1 MNSTNEKLIFP
12 DFNLAVCGKDIK
24 TIYEAE
30 NVYRQMLLETESDY
44 NVLYSNKLL
53 EIRNML
59 KPHNLSLVKKDLEG
73 LIRHLTVWKK
83 QMGYNF
89 PIYFERRKKS
99 DTKCHTKI
107 RLLLTKQY
115 IYGEDVTLDSIQ
127 DTLGI
132 RIMPCFGNI
141 DTLESIK
148 MCYKILDETINFFT
162 FKKGY
167 NPRKKGNMFDLN
179 FESQKHPEVV
189 VPQSQDIADLFKPTY
204 SSYVK
209 DYYITP
215 KSDGYQSLHI
225 VFDGY
230 SPIEVQIRTFA
241 TDLRVDSLHDKY
253 NSRRY
258 DGVEF
263 DQVIL
268 DREHVNIHGYGF
280 VDGILQAKVGLET
293 SIDPYNQLY

>member
-1 MNSTNEKLIFP
+1 MNSINEKLIFP
-12 DFNLAVCGKDIK
+12 DFNSAVCSKNIR
-24 TIYEAE
+24 TLYEAE
-30 NVYRQMLLETESDY
+30 NIYRQMLLETEYDY
-44 NVLYSNKLL
+44 NVLYANKLL
-53 EIRNML
+53 EMQNML
-59 KPHNLSLVKKDLEG
+59 KPHNLALVKKDLEG

-83 QMGYNF
+83 KMGYNF

-107 RLLLTKQY
+107 RLILTKQY
-115 IYGEDVTLDSIQ
+115 VYGKDVTLDSIQ

-132 RIMPCFGNI
+132 RIMPCLGNI
-141 DTLESIK
+141 DTIDSIR

-167 NPRKKGNMFDLN
+167 NPHMKGNMFDLN
-179 FESQKHPEVV
+179 FDSNKHPEVV
-189 VPQSQDIADLFKPTY
+189 LPKLQDITDLLKPTY
-204 SSYVK
+204 SIYVK
-209 DYYITP
+209 DYYSNP

-241 TDLRVDSLHDKY
+241 TNLRVDPLHDRY
-253 NSRRY
+253 NSQKY
-258 DGVEF
+258 GDIF
-263 DQVIL
+263 DQIHL
-268 DREHVNIHGYGF
+268 NREKVNIHGYGF
-280 VDGILQAKVGLET
+280 VNGKLQDKVGLET

>member
-1 MNSTNEKLIFP
+1 MVSSTNEKLVFP
-12 DFNLAVCGKDIK
+12 DFNLAVCNNEHR

-30 NVYRQMLLETESDY
+30 NIYRQMLLDTECDY

-53 EIRNML
+53 EISNML

-73 LIRHLTVWKK
+73 LIHHLTVWKK
-83 QMGYNF
+83 KMGYNF

-99 DTKCHTKI
+99 DIKCHTKI
-107 RLLLTKQY
+107 RLFLTKLY
-115 IYGEDVTLDSIQ
+115 MYGEDVTLDSIQ

-148 MCYKILDETINFFT
+148 MCYEILDETINFFT

-179 FESQKHPEVV
+179 FVSSKHPEVV
-189 VPQSQDIADLFKPTY
+189 VPQFQDIVDLFKPTY
-204 SSYVK
+204 SSYIK
-209 DYYITP
+209 DYYSTP

-241 TDLRVDSLHDKY
+241 TDLRVGLLHDRY
-253 NSRRY
+253 NSKKY
-258 DGVEF
+258 GKLF
-263 DQVIL
+263 DQITL
-268 DREHVNIHGYGF
+268 NRENVNIHGYGF
-280 VDGILQAKVGLET
+280 VNGIVQDKVGLET

>member
-1 MNSTNEKLIFP
+1 MSKKNKLIFP
-12 DFNLAVCGKDIK
+12 DFNLAVCSENIR
-24 TIYEAE
+24 TIYDAE
-30 NVYRQMLLETESDY
+30 SIYRQMLLDTKNDY

-59 KPHNLSLVKKDLEG
+59 KPQNLALVKKDLEG

-107 RLLLTKQY
+107 RLFLTKQY

-132 RIMPCFGNI
+132 RIMPCFGNF

-148 MCYKILDETINFFT
+148 VCYEILDEVINFFT

-179 FESQKHPEVV
+179 FDANKHPEVV
-189 VPQSQDIADLFKPTY
+189 VPQHQDIVDLLKPTY

-209 DYYITP
+209 DYYVNP

-241 TDLRVDSLHDKY
+241 TNLRVDSLHDRY
-253 NSRRY
+253 NIRKY

-263 DQVIL
+263 DQVNL

-280 VDGILQAKVGLET
+280 VNGILQDKVGLEA

>member
-1 MNSTNEKLIFP
+1 MSKKNKLIFP
-12 DFNLAVCGKDIK
+12 DFNLAVCSENIR

-30 NVYRQMLLETESDY
+30 NIYRQMLLETKSDY

-83 QMGYNF
+83 QKGYTF

-115 IYGEDVTLDSIQ
+115 VYEEDVTLDSIQ

-132 RIMPCFGNI
+132 RIMPCFGNF

-148 MCYKILDETINFFT
+148 VCYEILDEVINFFT

-167 NPRKKGNMFDLN
+167 NPRKKGTMFDLN
-179 FESQKHPEVV
+179 FDIQKHPEVV
-189 VPQSQDIADLFKPTY
+189 VPQPQDIEGLLKPTY

-209 DYYITP
+209 DYYSNP

-241 TDLRVDSLHDKY
+241 TNLRVDSLHDRY
-253 NSRRY
+253 NIRKY

-263 DQVIL
+263 DQVNL
-268 DREHVNIHGYGF
+268 DREHVNIHGYSFIHGMLH
-280 VDGILQAKVGLET
+280 DKVGLET

>member
-1 MNSTNEKLIFP
+1 MSKNNKLIFP
-12 DFNLAVCGKDIK
+12 DFNLAVCSDK
-24 TIYEAE
+24 TITSYEAE
-30 NVYRQMLLETESDY
+30 NIYRKMLLDTECDY

-53 EIRNML
+53 EIQNML

-73 LIRHLTVWKK
+73 LIRHLTLWKK

-89 PIYFERRKKS
+89 LIYFERRKKS

-107 RLLLTKQY
+107 RLILTKQY
-115 IYGEDVTLDSIQ
+115 LYGEDVTLDSIQ

-132 RIMPCFGNI
+132 RIILCFGNTE
-141 DTLESIK
+141 TLESIK
-148 MCYKILDETINFFT
+148 MCYKILNEVINFFT

-167 NPRKKGNMFDLN
+167 NPRKKGSMFDLN
-179 FESQKHPEVV
+179 FDAKKHPEVI
-189 VPQSQDIADLFKPTY
+189 VPKPNDIAELLKPTY
-204 SSYVK
+204 TSYVK
-209 DYYITP
+209 DYYANP

-241 TDLRVDSLHDKY
+241 TNLRVNSLHDKY

-280 VDGILQAKVGLET
+280 VNGILQDKVGLET

>member
-1 MNSTNEKLIFP
+1 MSKKNKLIFP
-12 DFNLAVCGKDIK
+12 DFNLAVCSENIR
-24 TIYEAE
+24 TIYDAE
-30 NVYRQMLLETESDY
+30 SIYRQMLLDTKNDY

-59 KPHNLSLVKKDLEG
+59 KPQNLALVKKDLEG

-107 RLLLTKQY
+107 RLFLTKQY

-132 RIMPCFGNI
+132 RIMPCFGNF

-148 MCYKILDETINFFT
+148 VCYEILDEVINFFT

-167 NPRKKGNMFDLN
+167 NPRKKGNMFDLTFDAN
-179 FESQKHPEVV
+179 KHPEVV
-189 VPQSQDIADLFKPTY
+189 VPQHQDIVDLLKPTY

-209 DYYITP
+209 DYYVNP

-241 TDLRVDSLHDKY
+241 TNLRVDSLHDRY
-253 NSRRY
+253 NIRKY

-263 DQVIL
+263 DQVNL

-280 VDGILQAKVGLET
+280 VNGILQDKVGLEA

>member
-1 MNSTNEKLIFP
+1 MSKKNKLIFP
-12 DFNLAVCGKDIK
+12 DFNLAVCSENIR
-24 TIYEAE
+24 TIYDAE
-30 NVYRQMLLETESDY
+30 SIYRQMLLDTKNDY

-59 KPHNLSLVKKDLEG
+59 KPQNLALVKKDLEG

-107 RLLLTKQY
+107 RLFLTKQY

-132 RIMPCFGNI
+132 RIMPCFGNF

-148 MCYKILDETINFFT
+148 VCYEILDEVINFFT

-167 NPRKKGNMFDLN
+167 NPRKKGNMFDLTFDAN
-179 FESQKHPEVV
+179 KHPEVV
-189 VPQSQDIADLFKPTY
+189 VPQHQDIVDLLKPTY

-209 DYYITP
+209 DYYVNP

-241 TDLRVDSLHDKY
+241 TNLRVDPLHDRY
-253 NSRRY
+253 NSQKY
-258 DGVEF
+258 GDIF
-263 DQVIL
+263 DQIHL
-268 DREHVNIHGYGF
+268 NREKVNIHGYGF
-280 VDGILQAKVGLET
+280 INGKLQDKVGLEA

>member
-1 MNSTNEKLIFP
+1 MSKSNKLIFP
-12 DFNLAVCGKDIK
+12 DFNLAVCSEH
-24 TIYEAE
+24 TITNYEAE
-30 NVYRQMLLETESDY
+30 NNYRKMLLETESDY

-53 EIRNML
+53 EIQNML

-73 LIRHLTVWKK
+73 LIRHLTVFKK
-83 QMGYNF
+83 QMGYSF

-115 IYGEDVTLDSIQ
+115 VYGEDVTLDSIQ

-167 NPRKKGNMFDLN
+167 NPRKKGSMFDLN
-179 FESQKHPEVV
+179 FDAKKHPEVI
-189 VPQSQDIADLFKPTY
+189 VPQPKDIAELLKPTY
-204 SSYVK
+204 SIYVK
-209 DYYITP
+209 DYYANP

-241 TDLRVDSLHDKY
+241 TNLRVNSLHDQY
-253 NSRRY
+253 NLRRY

-280 VDGILQAKVGLET
+280 VNGILQDKVGLET

>member
-1 MNSTNEKLIFP
+1 MNKNNNLIFP
-12 DFNLAVCGKDIK
+12 DFNLAVCPEKIR

-30 NVYRQMLLETESDY
+30 NLYRQMLLDTKSDY
-44 NVLYSNKLL
+44 NILYSNKLL

-59 KPHNLSLVKKDLEG
+59 KPQNLSLVKKDLEG

-83 QMGYNF
+83 KMGYSF

-99 DTKCHTKI
+99 DLKCHTKI
-107 RLLLTKQY
+107 RLLLTRQY
-115 IYGEDVTLDSIQ
+115 VYGEDISLDSIR

-132 RIMPCFGNI
+132 RIMPCFGNV
-141 DTLESIK
+141 DTLEAIK
-148 MCYKILDETINFFT
+148 MCYEILDETINFFT

-167 NPRKKGNMFDLN
+167 NPRQKGKLFDLN
-179 FESQKHPEVV
+179 FESQKHPEIVI
-189 VPQSQDIADLFKPTY
+189 PQPRDMVDLLKSTY
-204 SSYVK
+204 SVYVK
-209 DYYITP
+209 DYYTQP

-241 TDLRVDSLHDKY
+241 THLRVESLHDRYNVRKY
-253 NSRRY
+253 DNI
-258 DGVEF
+258 EF
-263 DQVIL
+263 DQVKL
-268 DREHVNIHGYGF
+268 DREHVNIYGYGF
-280 VDGILQAKVGLET
+280 INGKLQDKVGLET